1 MNKQIKFTILSF
13 LVFFLLGIVMWY
25 LLAYLFPDLGGAY
38 RALLTGGLTAILAPR
53 VEERKGD
60 SVSEIQLNWI
70 FLKKPVSL

>member
-25 LLAYLFPDLGGAY
+25 LLANIFPDLEGAY
-38 RALLTGGLTAILAPR
+38 RAMLSGGITAILAPR
-53 VEERKGD
+53 VEESKED
-60 SVSEIQLNWI
+60 SEIQLNWI